1 MSLTLLYQM
10 VNNDLM
16 ENNLDNI
23 KVDVDLFGEAHKR
36 LSVQDRIGFLPISI
50 WKPDWAIVKSLKD
63 LIGDAGQTRE
73 LQGRKMN
80 LLGSKYTTSIF
91 NPHLAQM
98 ILSAYCPPKAKI
110 YDAFG
115 GGGTRGFIA
124 SSMGHEYTG
133 VEIRFDEVER
143 IKAQQ
148 PELGTYFTIINC
160 DSRLYDIDP
169 EAYDFS
175 YSCPPYYNLEVYST
189 IDGDMS
195 NVSTY
200 SSFLDML
207 KQSLEVTYR
216 GLKPGALCVWVV
228 GNLRRND
235 GSLIHFNGDTAR
247 LGVEVGFKLH
257 DELVFW
263 GASDIAVQRSG
274 QFVANRKSVR
284 VHEYI
289 LIFKK

>member
-1 MSLTLLYQM
+1 MSELL
-10 VNNDLM
+10 D
-16 ENNLDNI
+16 NNLDNI
-23 KVDVDLFGEAHKR
+23 KEDIDLFGQPHQR
-36 LSVQDRIGFLPISI
+36 LSMSDRIGFLPISI
-50 WKPDWAIVKSLKD
+50 WKPNWETVKTLKE
-63 LIGDAGQTRE
+63 LVGDAGDTRN
-73 LQGRKMN
+73 LVGKKMQ

-98 ILSAYCPPKAKI
+98 ILSAYCPQKAKV

-124 SSMGHEYTG
+124 SAMGHDYTG
-133 VEIRFDEVER
+133 VEIRAEEVER
-143 IKAQQ
+143 IIKKQD
-148 PELGTYFTIINC
+148 ELNTPFNIIVG
-160 DSRLYDIDP
+160 DSRFYPI
-169 EAYDFS
+169 EENSFDFS

-189 IDGDMS
+189 LEGDMS

-200 SSFLDML
+200 GEFLGML
-207 KQSLEVTYR
+207 KQSLAVTYK
-216 GLKPGALCVWVV
+216 GLKPQSLCVWVV

-235 GSLIHFNGDTAR
+235 GSLIHLNGDTAR
-247 LGVEVGFKLH
+247 IGVETGFKLW
-257 DELVFW
+257 DELIFW

-289 LIFKK
+289 IIFKKP